1 MKPLPAPWDRIFR
14 LGTRSFVWGS
24 IAGII
29 YVLRPFFLLVFLTFV
44 FAYIQSHA
52 VDGLGRWIRNR
63 PARVVLVMLVFLGAL
78 VGVGSFV
85 VPHIKQQ
92 AVEVG
97 RNYKT
102 ILQDVDE
109 SIRSLGKDKEGLL
122 APLAEFDSEATLKS
136 LLGIGDESS
145 VAGTE
150 AKGEERLKRAAAFL
164 MGVGSFILAVAG
176 AFLLSLLFSFLIV
189 LDLPRLTAKT
199 KALAYTKIGWIYE
212 QVADGVYSFA
222 KVLGRALEAQFFI
235 AVVNTILTAAGL
247 YALSIPHIVVLSTI
261 VFFCS
266 FIPVAG
272 VFLSSTPMCLIA
284 LQEYGFTWVLLV
296 VGMVLLVH
304 TVEAYILN
312 PMIYG
317 HHMRMNPVL
326 VLIILTIGGKLFGI
340 WGLVLGIPVMN
351 YVFGHAIRYPERS
364 LPDDDRAQPAK
375 SA

>member
-14 LGTRSFVWGS
+14 LGTRLFVWGS
-24 IAGII
+24 IAAII
-29 YVLRPFFLLVFLTFV
+29 YMLRPFFLLVFLTFV

-52 VDGLGRWIRNR
+52 VDGLGHWIRNR
-63 PARVVLVMLVFLGAL
+63 PARVVLVMLVFLGVL

-102 ILQDVDE
+102 ILQNIDE
-109 SIRSLGKDKEGLL
+109 SIRSLAQDKQGLF

-136 LLGIGDESS
+136 VLGIGEENDR
-145 VAGTE
+145 AGIET
-150 AKGEERLKRAAAFL
+150 GEERLKRAAAFL

-176 AFLLSLLFSFLIV
+176 AFFLSLLFSFLIV

-199 KALAYTKIGWIYE
+199 KALAYTKIGWIYD
-212 QVADGVYSFA
+212 QVAEGVYSFA

-235 AVVNTILTAAGL
+235 AVVNTILTAAGM

-272 VFLSSTPMCLIA
+272 VFLSSTPICLVA
-284 LQEYGFTWVLLV
+284 LQEYGFGWVLLV
-296 VGMVLLVH
+296 IGMVLLIH
-304 TVEAYILN
+304 IVEAYILN

-326 VLIILTIGGKLFGI
+326 VLIILTIGGKLFGV

-351 YVFGHAIRYPERS
+351 YVFGHAIRYPDS
-364 LPDDDRAQPAK
+364 DLLPDDGSSRSAK